1 MTSRHDKVDR
11 PMKLKITDVRAVV
24 GDSGF
29 LLDDGKTAIL
39 CDSGFGFTGE
49 AVAENIRKA
58 LGDRKLD
65 CILLTHSHYDHV
77 LGSTHIKARFPEA
90 KIVAGVHAQAVFAKE
105 KARRIMGELDRKA
118 ALAHGVTEYVDKSA
132 YLAVDLVVEDGD
144 RVQCGDLCF
153 TVIGLPG
160 HTRCSVGYYL
170 EQENLLLAAESLGV
184 YFGQDT
190 YLPSFLVGYGMT
202 LESIEKAK
210 ALAPE
215 RILLPHY
222 GPAEGA
228 AAAAYLHRGEQAAKA
243 FARSIL
249 DRLRQGMPKT
259 EVLEAVKAEVY
270 LPHVRPALP
279 VDAFYLNTGI
289 MIDLVEKELL

>member
-29 LLDDGKTAIL
+29 LLDDGETAIL

-65 CILLTHSHYDHV
+65 YILLTHSHYDHV

-105 KARRIMGELDRKA
+105 KARRIMGELDR
-118 ALAHGVTEYVDKSA
+118 
-132 YLAVDLVVEDGD
+132 
-144 RVQCGDLCF
+144 
-153 TVIGLPG
+153 
-160 HTRCSVGYYL
+160 
-170 EQENLLLAAESLGV
+170 
-184 YFGQDT
+184 
-190 YLPSFLVGYGMT
+190 
-202 LESIEKAK
+202 
-210 ALAPE
+210 
-215 RILLPHY
+215 
-222 GPAEGA
+222 
-228 AAAAYLHRGEQAAKA
+228 
-243 FARSIL
+243 
-249 DRLRQGMPKT
+249 LRQGMPKT

-270 LPHVRPALP
+270 LPHVRPAFP